1 VNDKCE
7 VTRSH
12 DDFSLIKSD
21 ETEISEE
28 SSLHREF
35 KIIARSSLEL
45 C

>member
-7 VTRSH
+7 VTRLH

-28 SSLHREF
+28 RSLHREF
-35 KIIARSSLEL
+35 KITACTSLE
-45 C
+45 